1 MGARAIES
9 RVIERR
15 RVHERVEEIRDANDR
30 GKDARGR
37 VRALTPSSSV
47 DR

>member
-30 GKDARGR
+30 AKDARGR

-47 DR
+47 AR